1 MSDIKYAKGGFIDA
15 AGAHLQMERVGV
27 CINGHC
33 LYRFL
38 DGTPEHAISAVEIEA
53 GDRSQLLCLETEAV
67 SA

>member
-1 MSDIKYAKGGFIDA
+1 MSESKKAKGGFITAD
-15 AGAHLQMERVGV
+15 GAHLRMERVGV

-38 DGTPEHAISAVEIEA
+38 DGTPEHAISAVEVQA
-53 GDRSQLLCLETEAV
+53 GDRAQLLCLATEVV